1 MGVMGCA
8 VALFEWSPTMKKSE
22 RFALNEWLSDYPE
35 NLDYDEILAVLNNS
49 ENEWSIDDITVWE
62 VVENYTL
69 DQVADFIE
77 NTRMHFER
85 VTEEVTA

>member
-1 MGVMGCA
+1 
-8 VALFEWSPTMKKSE
+8 MKKSE

-35 NLDYDEILAVLNNS
+35 NMDYCEILAVLNNA
-49 ENEWSIDDITVWE
+49 ENEWTIDEITVWE

-69 DQVADFIE
+69 DQVSDFIE
-77 NTRMHFER
+77 NTRMHFEH